1 MHFSELEFTV
11 LMPIAAGTGD
21 IIFYGRDII
30 RNNTLNV
37 ERAHSSAKRAK
48 GAQCWVG
55 ANS

>member
-11 LMPIAAGTGD
+11 LMSIAGTGD

-48 GAQCWVG
+48 GAQC
-55 ANS
+55 